1 MTAPALP
8 DQLRADTVL
17 GTLQAI
23 VQFAEQG
30 SDLRVTQATVAFS
43 HAVLKSVGGS
53 NPAFW
58 ILPADLLSAEGS
70 QTQTQKLGFTLK
82 RRAPA
87 FAAKTFSEDLARA
100 IQAVRAGLLALA
112 PLGAEFAATASIEF
126 SFELSVEGKLSFFL
140 KAGGKRSD
148 SNTLTLELTP
158 TVSASP

>member
-23 VQFAEQG
+23 IEFAEQG
-30 SDLRVTQATVAFS
+30 SDLRVTQASVTFS
-43 HAVLKSVGGS
+43 HAVLRSVGGS

-58 ILPADLLSAEGS
+58 IIPADLLSAEGS
-70 QTQTQKLGFTLK
+70 QTETQKLSFVLK

-87 FAAKTFSEDLARA
+87 FVAKSFGEDLARSL
-100 IQAVRAGLLALA
+100 QAVRAGLHALA
-112 PLGAEFAATASIEF
+112 PLSAEFASTASIEF
-126 SFELSVEGKLSFFL
+126 SFELSVEGKISFFL

-148 SNTLTLELTP
+148 GNTLTLELAP
-158 TVSASP
+158 S